1 MTAPPI
7 PIPALR
13 AAGVPDAL
21 IARAYGISRQAI
33 HARYGPR
40 PDVPALQPAPAPAP
54 PPGRATSPND
64 AAAQLPG
71 AMRAWRNRRSLTQ
84 AAAARAIGIDPVTWN
99 RWEAGRASCA
109 LPTIMLRLLQL
120 LDRK

>member
-1 MTAPPI
+1 MSAPPA

-13 AAGVPDAL
+13 AAGVPDAI

-40 PDVPALQPAPAPAP
+40 PDVPPLQPAPAPAP
-54 PPGRATSPND
+54 PPGRATPPD
-64 AAAQLPG
+64 EAAGQLPRV
-71 AMRAWRNRRSLTQ
+71 MLAWRNRRGLSQ
-84 AAAARAIGIDPVTWN
+84 AAAARSIGIDSVTWS
-99 RWEAGRASCA
+99 RWETGRSGCA
-109 LPTIMLRLLQL
+109 LPAVMLRLLQL